1 MRFSE
6 GFVTVCNTEQT
17 ILLLWLIKEMNSWIL
32 GITLDIPVS
41 SEQKQTNTEVCN
53 PIYSQAQTKQLNM
66 GSLQR
71 PSSGSGY
78 QTTRNHIKTRHKDQK
93 SWILK
98 WTQIPHE
105 L

>member
-53 PIYSQAQTKQLNM
+53 PIYSQTSFFSIITFKESIFRQPDGKSYEVIMQYRQLLFC
-66 GSLQR
+66 GSK
-71 PSSGSGY
+71 G
-78 QTTRNHIKTRHKDQK
+78 K
-93 SWILK
+93 S
-98 WTQIPHE
+98 
-105 L
+105 